1 MALLEEIKQR
11 IEALSEGEF
20 QTLCDAYLSSI
31 GYPDLVSLGTKSGT
45 KKTTKGTPDTYIRS
59 SNGKYIFVEYTT
71 QKSNLVQKIIDDL
84 EKCFNE
90 EETGIKCSDIDKVL
104 YFHTSSNITPKQD
117 KKIHDYAEQHNVFV
131 ELTGIDTFSN
141 VLFNNHK
148 FLVKKYLGI
157 PISTDQIFTKEEFV
171 LKYDKAPTAAPL
183 NTSFMFRQ
191 QETNDIKTALSEYN
205 AVLLS
210 GDAGIGKTRLALETA
225 EQYAIEN
232 EYQFLVIRNNN
243 ERLWD
248 DLNIYFQKNGRYI
261 ILIDDANQ
269 ISNLKTYLEFLRDRS
284 DNIKLIITVRKYA
297 LEDVSAKADAV
308 MKNKLI
314 QIEKLNET
322 EIEEMIANS
331 YDLNTYALDKISDL
345 SNGNPRIA
353 FLAGKY
359 ASETNSISAINNIPE
374 LYKNYYGT
382 FLKEQD
388 IDENLL
394 KCAGIVAFIKRINL
408 DHLPKI
414 KDLLECCNITTD
426 DFTSGIH
433 KLHDLEIIDIYKDKG
448 VKYSDQCLSDFI
460 LYDVFIEKKIISLAA
475 FTELLFEKS
484 EDQTVQ
490 SINILTSNFYSEDN
504 FKFIKSEMKIVW
516 DKLKT
521 NKPYCFEKFFM
532 RFHPLFSIDSLIII
546 NEKIEQAIPKPID
559 AEELKAVPKYN
570 RYTSDWLDV
579 LASYGSNPNAEEFN
593 NAVELLLMYFLKCP
607 ANYNDVLSYGK
618 QLSSIRKIHLQHDY
632 FGNQIAFV
640 NKLIEKSE
648 NWTNRYISVLFLDL
662 AEHFLKLR
670 FEQTENKHGSIS
682 YIYGEMPYSVRIRNI
697 IR

>member
-359 ASETNSISAINNIPE
+359 ASETNSISAINNISE
-374 LYKNYYGT
+374 LYKNY
-382 FLKEQD
+382 
-388 IDENLL
+388 
-394 KCAGIVAFIKRINL
+394 
-408 DHLPKI
+408 
-414 KDLLECCNITTD
+414 
-426 DFTSGIH
+426 
-433 KLHDLEIIDIYKDKG
+433 
-448 VKYSDQCLSDFI
+448 
-460 LYDVFIEKKIISLAA
+460 
-475 FTELLFEKS
+475 
-484 EDQTVQ
+484 
-490 SINILTSNFYSEDN
+490 
-504 FKFIKSEMKIVW
+504 
-516 DKLKT
+516 
-521 NKPYCFEKFFM
+521 
-532 RFHPLFSIDSLIII
+532 
-546 NEKIEQAIPKPID
+546 
-559 AEELKAVPKYN
+559 
-570 RYTSDWLDV
+570 
-579 LASYGSNPNAEEFN
+579 
-593 NAVELLLMYFLKCP
+593 
-607 ANYNDVLSYGK
+607 
-618 QLSSIRKIHLQHDY
+618 
-632 FGNQIAFV
+632 
-640 NKLIEKSE
+640 
-648 NWTNRYISVLFLDL
+648 
-662 AEHFLKLR
+662 
-670 FEQTENKHGSIS
+670 
-682 YIYGEMPYSVRIRNI
+682 
-697 IR
+697 

>member
-570 RYTSDWLDV
+570 IQVT
-579 LASYGSNPNAEEFN
+579 G
-593 NAVELLLMYFLKCP
+593 LMF
-607 ANYNDVLSYGK
+607 
-618 QLSSIRKIHLQHDY
+618 
-632 FGNQIAFV
+632 
-640 NKLIEKSE
+640 
-648 NWTNRYISVLFLDL
+648 
-662 AEHFLKLR
+662 
-670 FEQTENKHGSIS
+670 
-682 YIYGEMPYSVRIRNI
+682 
-697 IR
+697 